1 MLPFIVLPCWTSIF
15 NFFFLRPDNL
25 QLEHDWNVQGP
36 FRTNGLHF
44 VGRSESS
51 STDPSSYHPNTASF
65 DDEETNHQSGDQTP
79 TPSSSGIRRSRSPM
93 LTRTPSLVDDLL
105 CEIYSRFGTGYGSHR
120 PLDSSQR
127 ASASGSQVRILVR
140 ISNSKNREHFG
151 NGIFFWSVLL
161 RKSV

>member
-1 MLPFIVLPCWTSIF
+1 MVPFIVLPCWTSIF
-15 NFFFLRPDNL
+15 NFFLRPDNL

-140 ISNSKNREHFG
+140 ISKSKNSEHFG
-151 NGIFFWSVLL
+151 NGIFSECFLT
-161 RKSV
+161 